1 MSALDEK
8 LSNERK
14 LTAEREDL
22 TRDEIR
28 KLKED
33 IKDKVLQIS
42 RRGCCITWFL
52 LQERELEY
60 YHSLQVP
67 LDGELKT
74 FRQVLSDEED
84 R

>member
-1 MSALDEK
+1 VSALDEK

-33 IKDKVLQIS
+33 IKDKVMQI
-42 RRGCCITWFL
+42 RGGADVSHDSCCRKESWNTTIVYRF
-52 LQERELEY
+52 
-60 YHSLQVP
+60 H
-67 LDGELKT
+67 
-74 FRQVLSDEED
+74 
-84 R
+84 

>member
-33 IKDKVLQIS
+33 IKDKVL
-42 RRGCCITWFL
+42 
-52 LQERELEY
+52 
-60 YHSLQVP
+60 
-67 LDGELKT
+67 
-74 FRQVLSDEED
+74 
-84 R
+84 